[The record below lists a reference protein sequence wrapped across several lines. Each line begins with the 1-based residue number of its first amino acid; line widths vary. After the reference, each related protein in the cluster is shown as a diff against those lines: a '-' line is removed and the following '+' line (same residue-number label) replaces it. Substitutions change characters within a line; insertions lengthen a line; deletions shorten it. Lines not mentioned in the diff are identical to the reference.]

1 MNIRDQLLEAA
12 ESYDAAG
19 LDGEC
24 GADMCRAAVAALI
37 AAEEMADAAEA
48 IIALEDNT
56 SPFGGELQADRIE
69 RTHDRFI
76 ASIAA
81 YRSAT
86 GAA

>member
-37 AAEEMADAAEA
+37 AAEEMAQAYAQYASRPAA
-48 IIALEDNT
+48 DN
-56 SPFGGELQADRIE
+56 PDDWQAMQ
-69 RTHDRFI
+69 T
-76 ASIAA
+76 AYAA
-81 YRSAT
+81 FRAAT
-86 GAA
+86 GAS